1 MAVYWEYY
9 LKWLSEYIKS
19 GLLQI
24 ILANITQINN
34 YMDEAETMEYN
45 DFHDKN
51 RTPADQSNPFIE
63 ICLNISQQNLIF
75 DPNVKTDEEK
85 EEAKLEQSLVV

>member
-51 RTPADQSNPFIE
+51 RTPAD
-63 ICLNISQQNLIF
+63 
-75 DPNVKTDEEK
+75 
-85 EEAKLEQSLVV
+85 